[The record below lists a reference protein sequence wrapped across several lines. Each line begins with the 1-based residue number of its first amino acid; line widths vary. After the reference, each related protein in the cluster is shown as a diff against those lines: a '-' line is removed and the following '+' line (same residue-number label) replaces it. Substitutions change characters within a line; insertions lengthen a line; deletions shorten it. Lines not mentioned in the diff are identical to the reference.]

1 MGHTPILGPV
11 AKESSS
17 GLMLEGGQESPLWQ
31 ALKKYN
37 VDLYLCG
44 EMHAVTCTQADGV
57 LQIAHGG
64 LFGYNAKV
72 NYLVATVRGE
82 KIDLE
87 IKELAIINE
96 GQRLWQVGNNR
107 PRETVSITDEV
118 KSRGFVTVG
127 TATLDTAGSQRVLTN
142 ATGYFE

>member
-31 ALKKYN
+31 ALKKHK

-44 EMHAVTCTQADGV
+44 EVHAITCTPADGV

-72 NYLVATVRGE
+72 NYLVATVRGD

-87 IKELAIINE
+87 LKELAIVNE
-96 GQRLWQVGNNR
+96 GDRLLQVGNNR
-107 PRETVSITDEV
+107 PHERVSITDEA
-118 KSRGFVTVG
+118 KKKGFVTVG
-127 TATLDTAGSQRVLTN
+127 TATLDTAGGSQVLKD
-142 ATGYFE
+142 ATGCFK